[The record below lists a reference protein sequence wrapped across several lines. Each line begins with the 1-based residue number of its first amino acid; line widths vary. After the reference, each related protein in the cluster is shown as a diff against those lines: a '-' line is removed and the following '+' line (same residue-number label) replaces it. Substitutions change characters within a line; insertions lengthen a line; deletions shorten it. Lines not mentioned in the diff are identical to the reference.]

1 MKTVAA
7 IAFSFAATNA
17 SAHPGHGNWFHHHQ
31 DDLIDAAMIAIA
43 SLVAVY
49 LVRVMWKVLAK

>member
-7 IAFSFAATNA
+7 TVFSFAAATA

-31 DDLIDAAMIAIA
+31 DDLIDAAMVAVA
-43 SLVAVY
+43 CLVAVY
-49 LVRVMWKVLAK
+49 LVRVMWKVIAK